1 MATYQRTLWEI
12 FYCQD
17 KINMLDG
24 AGDMLV
30 DFAAKGI
37 YAEHSQKDIVEFIG
51 TYYHQCAELCESKYQ
66 KGLEIVGKNK

>member
-1 MATYQRTLWEI
+1 
-12 FYCQD
+12 
-17 KINMLDG
+17 MLDG